1 MDLHLVTERV
11 SMKTVLIIDDSE
23 NMRMTIRELLMQ
35 NGYQIVGEAADG
47 AEGVEKYKEL
57 NPDIVT
63 MDVIMREMNGIE
75 ALRQI
80 VKYDS
85 KAKVVMISAM
95 GQDIFVKDA
104 IVSGAKGFI
113 VKPFGEQ
120 QLMETFRKL

>member
-1 MDLHLVTERV
+1 LVTERV

-23 NMRMTIRELLMQ
+23 NMRMTIKELLMQ

-63 MDVIMREMNGIE
+63 MDVIMREMDGIE